1 MNPTECPEHRGESK
15 IMRRCKQCFA
25 VKPLECYLNKVGND
39 LCVICDR
46 CRGMQRRRYHV
57 KKALQKK
64 KSTSSEAP
72 SSTAN
77 LAYVETIEHSSVQ
90 PDCIVPYSK
99 WIVTEP
105 FFHGFQG
112 EDTIPVAT
120 LVFHSVMSFSTCPS
134 TPLLR
139 ESPTAQDDGV
149 VPMP

>member
-1 MNPTECPEHRGESK
+1 MFRSETPGMLPEQGGE
-15 IMRRCKQCFA
+15 RLVCHLR
-25 VKPLECYLNKVGND
+25 PLSRNAASALSSYSSLFPSSV
-39 LCVICDR
+39 
-46 CRGMQRRRYHV
+46 V

-77 LAYVETIEHSSVQ
+77 LPYVETIEHSSVQ

-112 EDTIPVAT
+112 DDAIPVAT

-139 ESPTAQDDGV
+139 ESPTAQEDGV

>member
-1 MNPTECPEHRGESK
+1 MFRSETAGMLPEQGGE
-15 IMRRCKQCFA
+15 RFVRHLR
-25 VKPLECYLNKVGND
+25 PLSRNAASALSSYSSWVPFS
-39 LCVICDR
+39 V
-46 CRGMQRRRYHV
+46 V

>member
-1 MNPTECPEHRGESK
+1 MFRSETAGMLPEQGGE
-15 IMRRCKQCFA
+15 RFVRHLR
-25 VKPLECYLNKVGND
+25 PLSRNAASALSSYSSWFPFSV
-39 LCVICDR
+39 
-46 CRGMQRRRYHV
+46 V

-64 KSTSSEAP
+64 KPTSSEAP

-149 VPMP
+149 APMP